1 MSSHRG
7 LNQPDKLSWNS
18 TQDPQRA
25 LTADSNQFNIPLT
38 TPLLDVKEV
47 QLVRATIPQASL
59 QIPDY
64 QLVFWYYRVP
74 LVNSTPGPATLS
86 AVRLYPSNFPASA
99 DLSDPEVVMRPLT
112 GGLTDLVALLNA
124 AAAPT
129 GDNVARNPYF
139 RGAAAADVSFTL
151 TNGQIFMKG
160 LTAANFYC
168 IAGWNDPNV
177 LAAQALKNITMDPDP
192 ANPGGSI
199 IPQPQVQGFTLNQRL
214 GYALSGTCIQPYR
227 SSQSVSLLVANT
239 TGLPY
244 GTNVDIVPDAYA
256 NIAGTS
262 VVNVY
267 GSFSG
272 PSGNTTGNRKNL
284 FCVVPMNGV
293 LANNNYST
301 AMKAFLTGVPSEIY
315 AIDIE
320 LRDENDQPYPLPD
333 NANVNL
339 EMLFKYRRDKFS
351 TSISRPA

>member
-1 MSSHRG
+1 MSAHRG
-7 LNQPDKLSWNS
+7 LNQPDKFSWNS
-18 TQDPQRA
+18 FNDPQRGI
-25 LTADSNQFNIPLT
+25 TASAFQFNIPLN
-38 TPLLDVKEV
+38 TPLLDVKELQV
-47 QLVRATIPQASL
+47 VRATLPQSSL

-64 QLVFWYYRVP
+64 QLVLWYYRVP

-99 DLSDPEVVMRPLT
+99 DLDDPEVVMRPLT

-129 GDNVARNPYF
+129 GDDVARNPYF
-139 RGAAAADVSFTL
+139 RGAAAADVAFTL

-160 LTAANFYC
+160 LTASNFYC

-177 LAAQALKNITMDPDP
+177 LAAIALKNITMDPDP
-192 ANPGGSI
+192 ANPGGVI
-199 IPQPQVQGFTLNQRL
+199 VPQPQVAGFTLNQRI
-214 GYALSGTCIQPYR
+214 GYALSGTCEQPYR
-227 SSQSVSLLVANT
+227 SSTSVSQLVANT

-244 GTNVDIVPDAYA
+244 ATNVNIVPDAYA
-256 NIAGTS
+256 NIGGTS

-267 GSFSG
+267 GTFTGSSG
-272 PSGNTTGNRKNL
+272 YTTGPKNHKDL
-284 FCVVPMNGV
+284 LAVIPMTNV

-301 AMKAFLTGVPSEIY
+301 AMKALLTTVPPELY

-320 LRDENDQPYPLPD
+320 LRDDQDQPYFIND

-339 EMLFKYRRDKFS
+339 EFLFKYRKDKFS
-351 TSISRPA
+351 TA

>member
-1 MSSHRG
+1 MSAHRG
-7 LNQPDKLSWNS
+7 LNQPDKVSWNS
-18 TQDPQRA
+18 TQDPQRPF
-25 LTADSNQFNIPLT
+25 TAESFRFNIPLA
-38 TPLLDVKEV
+38 TPLLDVKEA

-86 AVRLYPSNFPASA
+86 AVRLYPANFPASA
-99 DLSDPEVVMRPLT
+99 DLDDPEVVMRPLT

-129 GDNVARNPYF
+129 GDDVARNPYF
-139 RGAAAADVSFTL
+139 RGASAADVGFTL
-151 TNGQIFMKG
+151 TNGQIIMRG
-160 LTAANFYC
+160 LTAGNFYC
-168 IAGWNDPNV
+168 IAGYNDPNV
-177 LAAQALKNITMDPDP
+177 LAAIALNNITMDPDP
-192 ANPGGSI
+192 ANPGGVI
-199 IPQPQVQGFTLNQRL
+199 IPQPQVAGFTLNQRI
-214 GYALSGTCIQPYR
+214 GYALSGTCEQPYK
-227 SSQSVSLLVANT
+227 SSTSVSQLVANT

-244 GTNVDIVPDAYA
+244 AANVGIVPDAYP
-256 NIAGTS
+256 NLAGTS

-267 GSFSG
+267 GSFVG
-272 PSGNTTGNRKNL
+272 TAGNTTTNRRNL
-284 FCVVPMNGV
+284 FCVVPMNTGV

-301 AMKAFLTGVPSEIY
+301 AMKALLTSVPNEIY

-333 NANVNL
+333 NATVNL

-351 TSISRPA
+351 TA